1 MSTNFIMKNINNK
14 AIPTVRQILEIG
26 QTISQYDVSKDSEDY
41 NKFLDTKLDEI
52 EFVLLGQEGVSAR
65 GFEISFEKEIESFWI
80 RVCIPCSINDFN
92 VAFNFIRNLGNY
104 LENTKVTTDDEE
116 AVEYDINTIEKY
128 PYKEDI
134 MNGIKQ
140 MKNIFKQNDIDTLEI
155 YSIHRTVSFDEKM
168 FTEVLNSDN
177 PVEKFSKIITDIQ
190 YLDAFSANQNLYK
203 SNDSSESGSFGAIKN
218 WVKGLFKSNESSIFG
233 VYVLTETV
241 PTILPYKPVVEYQY
255 YNVVKNEDVKR
266 WEIRFIGINGNP
278 EDSSYEMLGVM
289 EYSEFIKKLPKEKY
303 KFIDANNILVE
314 ALNRKEME
322 NLLS

>member
-14 AIPTVRQILEIG
+14 EIPTVRQILEIG
-26 QTISQYDVSKDSEDY
+26 KNISQYDVSEDSEDY
-41 NKFLDTKLDEI
+41 NKFLDTRLDEI
-52 EFVLLGQEGVSAR
+52 EFILLGQEGVSAR
-65 GFEISFEKEIESFWI
+65 GFEICFEKEIESFWI
-80 RVCIPCSINDFN
+80 RICIPCSINDFN
-92 VAFNFIRNLGNY
+92 AAFNFIRNLGNY

-116 AVEYDINTIEKY
+116 EAAEYDINTIEKY

-140 MKNIFKQNDIDTLEI
+140 MTEIFKQNDMDTLEI

-168 FTEVLNSDN
+168 FTEIIKSDN

-203 SNDSSESGSFGAIKN
+203 SN
-218 WVKGLFKSNESSIFG
+218 ESSIFG

-241 PTILPYKPVVEYQY
+241 PTILPYKPVVEYRY

-266 WEIRFIGINGNP
+266 WEIRLVGING
-278 EDSSYEMLGVM
+278 DSKDSSSYEMLGVM
-289 EYSEFIKKLPKEKY
+289 EYS
-303 KFIDANNILVE
+303 
-314 ALNRKEME
+314 
-322 NLLS
+322 

>member
-26 QTISQYDVSKDSEDY
+26 QNISQYDVSKDSEDY
-41 NKFLDTKLDEI
+41 NEFLDTKLDEI
-52 EFVLLGQEGVSAR
+52 EFVLLGQEGASAR
-65 GFEISFEKEIESFWI
+65 GFELSFEKDIESFCI

-116 AVEYDINTIEKY
+116 EAVEYDINTIEKY

-140 MKNIFKQNDIDTLEI
+140 MKNIFKQNDMDTLEI
-155 YSIHRTVSFDEKM
+155 YSIHRPVSFDEKM

-190 YLDAFSANQNLYK
+190 YIDAFSANQKFFQNK
-203 SNDSSESGSFGAIKN
+203 EGSI
-218 WVKGLFKSNESSIFG
+218 IG
-233 VYVLTETV
+233 VYSLTETV
-241 PTILPYKPVVEYQY
+241 RTILPYKPAVEYKY
-255 YNVVKNEDVKR
+255 SNIVKAEDVH
-266 WEIRFIGINGNP
+266 WEINLVVVDKDAND
-278 EDSSYEMLGVM
+278 EYSYDVLGSIK
-289 EYSEFIKKLPKEKY
+289 YSEFIKKLPKDKY
-303 KFIDANNILVE
+303 HFIDASYIVVDGLSRE
-314 ALNRKEME
+314 EIE
-322 NLLS
+322 NLLKN

>member
-14 AIPTVRQILEIG
+14 EIPTVRQILEIG
-26 QTISQYDVSKDSEDY
+26 KNISQYDVSEDSEDY
-41 NKFLDTKLDEI
+41 NKFLDTRLDEI
-52 EFVLLGQEGVSAR
+52 EFILLGQEGVSAR
-65 GFEISFEKEIESFWI
+65 GFEICFEKEIESFWI
-80 RVCIPCSINDFN
+80 RICIPCSINDFN
-92 VAFNFIRNLGNY
+92 AAFNFIRNLGNY

-116 AVEYDINTIEKY
+116 EAAEYDINTIEKY

-140 MKNIFKQNDIDTLEI
+140 MTEIFKQNDMDTLEI

-168 FTEVLNSDN
+168 FTEIIKSDN

-203 SNDSSESGSFGAIKN
+203 SN
-218 WVKGLFKSNESSIFG
+218 ESSIFG

-241 PTILPYKPVVEYQY
+241 PTILPYKPVVEYRY

-266 WEIRFIGINGNP
+266 WEIRLVGING
-278 EDSSYEMLGVM
+278 DSKDSSSYEMLGVM
-289 EYSEFIKKLPKEKY
+289 EYSEFIEKLPKDKY
-303 KFIDANNILVE
+303 KFIDAGNILVE
-314 ALNRKEME
+314 GLTREDMDAILG
-322 NLLS
+322 

>member
-14 AIPTVRQILEIG
+14 EIPTVRQILEIG
-26 QTISQYDVSKDSEDY
+26 KNISQYDVSEDSEDY
-41 NKFLDTKLDEI
+41 NKFLDTRLDEI
-52 EFVLLGQEGVSAR
+52 EFILLGQEGVSAR
-65 GFEISFEKEIESFWI
+65 GFEICFEKEIESFWI
-80 RVCIPCSINDFN
+80 RICIPCSINDFN
-92 VAFNFIRNLGNY
+92 AAFNFIRNLGNY

-116 AVEYDINTIEKY
+116 EAAEYDINTIEKY

-140 MKNIFKQNDIDTLEI
+140 MTEIFKQNDMDTLEI

-168 FTEVLNSDN
+168 FTEIIKSDN

-203 SNDSSESGSFGAIKN
+203 SN
-218 WVKGLFKSNESSIFG
+218 ESSIFG

-241 PTILPYKPVVEYQY
+241 PTILPYKPVVEYRY

-266 WEIRFIGINGNP
+266 WEIRLVGING
-278 EDSSYEMLGVM
+278 DSKDSSSYEMLGVM
-289 EYSEFIKKLPKEKY
+289 EYSEFIEKLPKEKY
-303 KFIDANNILVE
+303 KLIDANNILVE
-314 ALNRKEME
+314 ALTREDMDAI
-322 NLLS
+322 LG

>member
-14 AIPTVRQILEIG
+14 EIPTVRQILEIG
-26 QTISQYDVSKDSEDY
+26 KNISQYDVSEDSEDY
-41 NKFLDTKLDEI
+41 NKFLDTRLDEI
-52 EFVLLGQEGVSAR
+52 EFILLGQEGVSAR
-65 GFEISFEKEIESFWI
+65 GFEICFEKEIESFWI
-80 RVCIPCSINDFN
+80 RICIPCSINDFN
-92 VAFNFIRNLGNY
+92 AAFNFIRNLGNY

-116 AVEYDINTIEKY
+116 EAAEYDINTIEKY

-140 MKNIFKQNDIDTLEI
+140 MTEIFKQNDMDTLEI

-168 FTEVLNSDN
+168 FTEIIKSDN

-203 SNDSSESGSFGAIKN
+203 SN
-218 WVKGLFKSNESSIFG
+218 ESSIFG

-241 PTILPYKPVVEYQY
+241 PTILPYKPVVEYRY

-266 WEIRFIGINGNP
+266 WEIRLVGING
-278 EDSSYEMLGVM
+278 DSKDSSSYEMLGVM
-289 EYSEFIKKLPKEKY
+289 EYSEFIEKLPKDKY
-303 KFIDANNILVE
+303 KFIDAGNILVE
-314 ALNRKEME
+314 G
-322 NLLS
+322 LSREDMDAILG